1 MKEIGEILHVAGSGR
16 VIIQASES
24 LPEGQIL
31 CDRGGT
37 RIAKVMEMIGPVS
50 SPFASAVPLT
60 NSIKK
65 YVGKA
70 VFAGLQEMQHKKS
83 SSKNPKQH
91 NRQWRRQSRSQQRIN
106 GQPPKNAQKNRRKTT

>member
-16 VIIQASES
+16 VIIQTSGL
-24 LPEGQIL
+24 LPEGQVL

-37 RIAKVMEMIGPVS
+37 RVAKVMEMIGPVS
-50 SPFASAVPLT
+50 SPFASAAPLT

-70 VFAGLQEMQHKKS
+70 VFAGLQDVQYKESGKGA
-83 SSKNPKQH
+83 KQ
-91 NRQWRRQSRSQQRIN
+91 RQWQRQSRSGQRHGISAK
-106 GQPPKNAQKNRRKTT
+106 PPRNAQKNRRKTT